1 MESPKGHRKRTEPD
15 PPIERVADMARYKMI
30 HAIALTG
37 AAALLLGACDSPGGG
52 FSGVRNMQMPQI
64 SAPRLRPVNLSV
76 SQVQSHGYQFSEQ
89 QLEQVPIGA
98 SKEQVDFVLGT
109 PSTTGNFGNEVYYYI
124 SQKTQ
129 QTAFMRPR
137 VIDRRILAVYF
148 DQNFTVNRIADYGL
162 QDGRVF
168 DFIGRTTPTT
178 GDEVTFLSQVLNA
191 GNLLGGGR
199 GS

>member
-1 MESPKGHRKRTEPD
+1 
-15 PPIERVADMARYKMI
+15 MARAKTVLSL
-30 HAIALTG
+30 ALAG
-37 AAALLLGACDSPGGG
+37 AAALVMTACDSPGDFRGLQNMRMPDI
-52 FSGVRNMQMPQI
+52 SG
-64 SAPRLRPVNLSV
+64 PRMRPVNLSV
-76 SQVQSHGYQFSEQ
+76 TEVRNHGYQFSEE

-148 DQNFTVNRIADYGL
+148 DQNQSVTRIADYGM

-178 GDEVTFLSQVLNA
+178 GEEVTFLSQVLRA
-191 GNLLGGGR
+191 GNLMAGGR
-199 GS
+199 AGGR